1 MAWKIYAHRPN
12 NSNNLQTLNQEMVQR
27 RNVRKT
33 LWKQANLQAIH
44 RRFVAVSNEREETNG
59 DEVIA
64 STLAETAVDE
74 DDEPKKEL

>member
-1 MAWKIYAHRPN
+1 MAWKIYAQRPN
-12 NSNNLQTLNQEMVQR
+12 NSNNLQTLNQEMVQQ

-44 RRFVAVSNEREETNG
+44 RRFVAVSNETEETND
-59 DEVIA
+59 DEVKA
-64 STLAETAVDE
+64 STSVDE